1 MFIHNCFLQQKNTG
15 NKYPLIGKW
24 TNKLC
29 YTHTIEYYSAM
40 KINKLKLHRTTC
52 MDGPWKNI
60 LGRKKNPIKVDF
72 KQ

>member
-1 MFIHNCFLQQKNTG
+1 MTEQSAPGVNPGEALARRHTHECSYIIAFYSKNTG

-40 KINKLKLHRTTC
+40 KINKLKLH
-52 MDGPWKNI
+52 
-60 LGRKKNPIKVDF
+60 
-72 KQ
+72 